1 MTPLEI
7 AVNAM
12 WDYANDGG
20 SDLRPPDGPT
30 NSEREHYRQK
40 VRAALL
46 ALAEADLPEDVVK
59 AGQVVVSAED
69 APAYWQV
76 KASGAFRAMLRAIA
90 KSRP

>member
-46 ALAEADLPEDVVK
+46 ALAEADLPEMVMD
-59 AGQVVVSAED
+59 AGAL
-69 APAYWQV
+69 
-76 KASGAFRAMLRAIA
+76 ASGLRPDGANLSAFRAMLRAIA
-90 KSRP
+90 EEST